1 MLVSARSKIRGE
13 YMSNKS
19 IMIVEDDLSMQHMLA
34 ASVEKAGYSVL
45 VGETGEEALSLALDQ
60 RPDLIVLDLLL
71 PDGNGLDVCKSLRSH
86 TDTQGIPI
94 IMVTSLGE
102 QSDKVYG
109 LDVGADDY
117 MVKPVD
123 VPELLA
129 RIRALFRRKQKGDE
143 NGNRKALEVNEFTVL
158 PEHLSVSREGRSVQL
173 TALEFKLLYQL
184 ACSPHTAFSRAELQ
198 ELVWGTGHGNTERA
212 VDVLVNRL
220 RSKLE
225 SLPGGMNIVKT
236 VRGIGYC
243 FSS

>member
-1 MLVSARSKIRGE
+1 MANE
-13 YMSNKS
+13 S
-19 IMIVEDDLSMQHMLA
+19 IMIVEDDQSTLLMLSN
-34 ASVEKAGYSVL
+34 SVEKAGYNVL
-45 VGETGEEALSLALDQ
+45 IGETGEQALAIAREE

-71 PDGNGLDVCKSLRSH
+71 PDGNGLDVCKSLRASN
-86 TDTQGIPI
+86 DTQGIPI
-94 IMVTSLGE
+94 IMVTALGE

-129 RIRALFRRKQKGDE
+129 RIRALFRRRQRVGE
-143 NGNRKALEVNEFTVL
+143 NGNRSIIEVDGFTVL
-158 PEHLSVSREGRSVQL
+158 PEHLSVSKGEQSVQL

-184 ACSPHTAFSRAELQ
+184 AAKPKEAFSRTDLQ
-198 ELVWGTGHGNTERA
+198 EQVWGTGHGNTERA

-225 SLPGGMNIVKT
+225 SLPGGDKIVKT
-236 VRGIGYC
+236 VRGIGYR
-243 FSS
+243 FSA

>member
-1 MLVSARSKIRGE
+1 
-13 YMSNKS
+13 
-19 IMIVEDDLSMQHMLA
+19 MIVEDDQSTLQMLT
-34 ASVEKAGYSVL
+34 ASVEKAGYGVL
-45 VGETGEEALSLALDQ
+45 VSETGEEALALARAH

-71 PDGNGLDVCKSLRSH
+71 PDGNGLDVCKSLRSDS
-86 TDTQGIPI
+86 DTQNIPI

-129 RIRALFRRKQKGDE
+129 RIRALFRRQQQTAE
-143 NGNRKALEVNEFTVL
+143 NGNRTVLEVDGFVL
-158 PEHLSVSREGRSVQL
+158 QPEHLSMSKDELSVQL

-184 ACSPHTAFSRAELQ
+184 ASKPKDVFSRTELQ
-198 ELVWGTGHGNTERA
+198 ELVWGGGHGNTERA

-220 RSKLE
+220 RSKLDT
-225 SLPGGMNIVKT
+225 LPGGEDIVKT
-236 VRGIGYC
+236 VRGIGYH
-243 FSS
+243 FSA

>member
-1 MLVSARSKIRGE
+1 MA
-13 YMSNKS
+13 NKS
-19 IMIVEDDLSMQHMLA
+19 IMIVEDDESTLHMLG

-45 VGETGEEALSLALDQ
+45 LGETGEDALAIA
-60 RPDLIVLDLLL
+60 REKHPDLIVLDLLL
-71 PDGNGLDVCKSLRSH
+71 PDSSGLDVCRSLRSD
-86 TDTQGIPI
+86 TETQGIPI

-129 RIRALFRRKQKGDE
+129 RIRALFRRRQQSDE
-143 NGNRKALEVNEFTVL
+143 NGNRKTPEVGGFTVQ
-158 PEHLSVSREGRSVQL
+158 PEHLSICQDGQSVQL

-184 ACSPHTAFSRAELQ
+184 ANNPRNAFSRSELQ

-225 SLPGGMNIVKT
+225 SLPGGLGIVKT

-243 FSS
+243 FHS